1 LNESSKKGAFSVG
14 SRVNRLTVSQS
25 HLIIRRRVAVSFALS
40 LVLMLAGIS
49 TATAFAQSSAKPQTA
64 PVANPPVLNLPAGDL
79 EPVLSSL
86 PVSDFALSEAEL
98 GQLLSELNPGLGSSL
113 GQLTAVV
120 SNLLG
125 ENPDANLGELVD
137 RLSSQG
143 GVLGTLL
150 HILLPSLNPAQIFA
164 ALSPTQVNE
173 LLANLTG
180 GNPAG
185 MLTPEDLSQLL
196 SELAGK
202 LSGEEQESLTAILGG
217 LTAALSGGGL
227 SKFDESLQ
235 TLLDGLGESE
245 LGGTLGTL
253 DSSQLATV
261 LGELFGTVQNPA
273 LLEPVLGSLLGDL
286 SLTPTTAESL
296 ASRVGMEQE
305 TLANALGED
314 SETLPSTAP
323 ALASV
328 IGGKGTV
335 MGVLKGAKGL
345 AMTLLSP
352 TGLVAGEGIGVGEG
366 NGEGN
371 GGGDGGNNG
380 GGNGGSSSG
389 GGQGG
394 PGGSGGGTTLI
405 VNVPLSGS
413 PTSAPAKTA
422 SPKKFAK
429 IAIVSHKVKGS
440 VATVLV
446 KVPAAGKLTLSGK
459 GVTTE
464 IRKAGKA
471 ERIALRVKLS
481 KAGSASL
488 RRHRRRLKVT
498 LTASFK
504 AVGTATSAKTTVLF
518 N

>member
-1 LNESSKKGAFSVG
+1 MG
-14 SRVNRLTVSQS
+14 SRGSRLIDSQS
-25 HLIIRRRVAVSFALS
+25 HLIIRRRVAVPFVLS

-49 TATAFAQSSAKPQTA
+49 TATAFAQSSAEPQTTPA
-64 PVANPPVLNLPAGDL
+64 ADPPVLNLPAGDL

-86 PVSDFALSEAEL
+86 PVSDLALSEAEL

-120 SNLLG
+120 SSLLG
-125 ENPDANLGELVD
+125 ENPEANLGELVD

-150 HILLPSLNPAQIFA
+150 HTLLPSLNSSQIFA

-202 LSGEEQESLTAILGG
+202 LNGEQQESLTAILGG

-235 TLLDGLGESE
+235 TLLDGLGKSE

-286 SLTPTTAESL
+286 SLTPTTTESL
-296 ASRVGMEQE
+296 ANRVGMEQE

-328 IGGKGTV
+328 VGSKGTV
-335 MGVLKGAKGL
+335 MGMLKGAKGL

-352 TGLVAGEGIGVGEG
+352 TGLVAGEGVGVGE
-366 NGEGN
+366 GEGN
-371 GGGDGGNNG
+371 GGGN
-380 GGNGGSSSG
+380 GGNGGGSDGG

-394 PGGSGGGTTLI
+394 QAGSGGGTTVI
-405 VNVPLSGS
+405 VNVPPSRS

-422 SPKKFAK
+422 SSPKKLAK

-440 VATVLV
+440 VATILI
-446 KVPAAGKLTLSGK
+446 KVPTAGKLTLSGK

-464 IRKAGKA
+464 TRKAGKA
-471 ERIALRVKLS
+471 ERITLRVKLS

-488 RRHRRRLKVT
+488 RKHRRRLKVT

-504 AVGTATSAKTTVLF
+504 ATVGMASSAKTTVLF
-518 N
+518 T

>member
-1 LNESSKKGAFSVG
+1 MG
-14 SRVNRLTVSQS
+14 SRVNRLTASQS
-25 HLIIRRRVAVSFALS
+25 HLIIRRRVAVPFALS

-49 TATAFAQSSAKPQTA
+49 TATALAQSSAEPQTT
-64 PVANPPVLNLPAGDL
+64 PVAKTPVLNLPAGDL
-79 EPVLSSL
+79 EPVLSLL
-86 PVSDFALSEAEL
+86 PVSDLALNETEL
-98 GQLLSELNPGLGSSL
+98 GQLLSELNPGLGSYL
-113 GQLTAVV
+113 GQLTTVV
-120 SNLLG
+120 SSLLS
-125 ENPDANLGELVD
+125 ENPDASLGELVD

-150 HILLPSLNPAQIFA
+150 HTLLPSLNPAQIFA

-217 LTAALSGGGL
+217 LTAALSGSSL

-245 LGGTLGTL
+245 LGSTLGTL

-261 LGELFGTVQNPA
+261 LGGLFGTVQNPA

-286 SLTPTTAESL
+286 SLTPTTTESL
-296 ASRVGMEQE
+296 ANRVGMEQE

-328 IGGKGTV
+328 VGSKGTV

-366 NGEGN
+366 NGEDN
-371 GGGDGGNNG
+371 
-380 GGNGGSSSG
+380 GGNGGSNG
-389 GGQGG
+389 GSGQGG

-405 VNVPLSGS
+405 VNVPPSGS
-413 PTSAPAKTA
+413 PTRAPAKTA
-422 SPKKFAK
+422 SPKKLAK

-440 VATVLV
+440 VATILI

-464 IRKAGKA
+464 TRKAGKA
-471 ERIALRVKLS
+471 ERITLRVKLS

-488 RRHRRRLKVT
+488 RKHRRRLKVT

-504 AVGTATSAKTTVLF
+504 ATVGTASSAKTTVLF
-518 N
+518 T